1 MPSLGGSIMEKVLF
15 GRFRAAWMAVAFALS
30 LSGTA
35 FGQQLPVTGTVTSA
49 AGAPLGG
56 VTVRVQGTDARAT
69 TDASGNYR
77 VTAPSDAVLI
87 FSRVGQKPVQTTVAV
102 TYSVR

>member
-1 MPSLGGSIMEKVLF
+1 MEKVLF
-15 GRFRAAWMAVAFALS
+15 GRLGRHSFLNARPHGFRAAWLSLLFALA

-35 FGQQLPVTGTVTSA
+35 SGQQIAVTGTVTSA

-56 VTVRVQGTDARAT
+56 VTVRVQGTGARAVT
-69 TDASGNYR
+69 NATGQYR

-87 FSRVGQKPVQTTVAV
+87 FSRVG
-102 TYSVR
+102 